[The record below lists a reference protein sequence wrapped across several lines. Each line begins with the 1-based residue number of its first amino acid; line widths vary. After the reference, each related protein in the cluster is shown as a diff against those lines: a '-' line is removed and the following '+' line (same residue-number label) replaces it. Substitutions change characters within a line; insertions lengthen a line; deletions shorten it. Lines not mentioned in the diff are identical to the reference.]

1 MSCCAQCP
9 HFYLPSTEYDQH
21 NYNVRPIISFHVY
34 QKLAHCIVHGRHP
47 LNEDKLCKLCEAYTD
62 AIVTKKLS
70 TRNRLS
76 LWSHKLWTFIKTYK
90 FLKYRNLYFTYHTY
104 ALSGHITV
112 ATRVKRHSI
121 IFRIY
126 NMCCAVVIMKNVY

>member
-1 MSCCAQCP
+1 MCCCAKCTRMDIPSLESNNNNSNIIPTILFNVHQYIQVVLCMEYNLSKKINSVNCVILP
-9 HFYLPSTEYDQH
+9 QIQLLLKHF
-21 NYNVRPIISFHVY
+21 
-34 QKLAHCIVHGRHP
+34 IV
-47 LNEDKLCKLCEAYTD
+47 EKS
-62 AIVTKKLS
+62 LS
-70 TRNRLS
+70 Q
-76 LWSHKLWTFIKTYK
+76 WSHKLWTFIKTYK

-126 NMCCAVVIMKNVY
+126 NMCCAVVIMKSVY